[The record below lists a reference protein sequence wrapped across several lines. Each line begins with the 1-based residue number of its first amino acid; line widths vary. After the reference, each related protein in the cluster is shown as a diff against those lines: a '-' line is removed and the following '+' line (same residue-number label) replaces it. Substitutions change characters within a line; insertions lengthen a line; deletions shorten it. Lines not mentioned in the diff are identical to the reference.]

1 MSATAKAVLRSNLLL
16 RGLPEPVIDR
26 LAAMAI
32 RRTFPRGAC
41 LFRQGEPG
49 DALYAVISGQVRI
62 SADHADGRE
71 IFLSLIDSGESFG
84 EIAVID
90 GRPRTASAVATRDTV
105 LFAIHRA
112 DLLALVER
120 EPALARH
127 LLEALCAR
135 LRWTSEL
142 IEEAAFLDLPARL
155 ARRLL
160 RLSEDHG
167 ATGAQ
172 GKTLQLSQAEL
183 ASFLNASRQMVNQQL
198 QAWRARGWVSLSR
211 GAVVVRDAAALAAL
225 STGGAE
231 PGT

>member
-1 MSATAKAVLRSNLLL
+1 MSATAKAVLSNNLLL

-26 LAAMAI
+26 LAALAI
-32 RRTFPRGAC
+32 RRTVSRGAC
-41 LFRQGEPG
+41 LFRQGDPG
-49 DALYAVISGQVRI
+49 DALYGVISGQVRI
-62 SADHADGRE
+62 SADHTDGRE
-71 IFLSLIDSGESFG
+71 ISLSLIDSGESFG

-90 GRPRTASAVATRDTV
+90 GRPRTASAVATKDTV
-105 LFAIHRA
+105 LFAIRRS

-127 LLEALCAR
+127 LLESLCTR

-160 RLSEDHG
+160 RLSQEHG
-167 ATGAQ
+167 SADAQ
-172 GKTLQLSQAEL
+172 GRALQLSQAEL

-198 QAWRARGWVSLSR
+198 RAWRARGWVSLSR
-211 GAVVVRDAAALAAL
+211 GVVVVRDAAALAAL
-225 STGGAE
+225 SGGRTE
-231 PGT
+231 PGG